1 VYCTNEFF
9 FVLPVLQN
17 WMHTEY
23 QLEFLAFSF
32 KMMVLCIS
40 DKCELILIFKEA
52 KVAMAIE
59 ALEVQ
64 A

>member
-1 VYCTNEFF
+1 
-9 FVLPVLQN
+9 
-17 WMHTEY
+17 
-23 QLEFLAFSF
+23 
-32 KMMVLCIS
+32 MVLHIS

-52 KVAMAIE
+52 RVALALE

>member
-1 VYCTNEFF
+1 
-9 FVLPVLQN
+9 
-17 WMHTEY
+17 MHTEY